1 MLTSRRTSTTIT
13 SRSRLRRRWY
23 AAPLALGALAL
34 LLSACGGLTKD
45 TNTTANGNPPVA
57 GATASTFAAQRIGG
71 GSIQLPGARPSVLLF
86 FSVEC
91 GGCGPTANAL
101 ADAQAADPG
110 AADFAVVDVAGY
122 ETASDIESFLHA
134 NSATSLA
141 YARDTNGDIFTGY
154 GVTALSTV
162 IIVDTDG
169 RVAFTAVEPSAD
181 EIRSELAKV
190 TG

>member
-1 MLTSRRTSTTIT
+1 MLTSPRTSPTI
-13 SRSRLRRRWY
+13 SRWSRLRRRWY
-23 AAPLALGALAL
+23 AAPLALGVLAL

-45 TNTTANGNPPVA
+45 TSTAANGNPSAA
-57 GATASTFAAQRIGG
+57 GSPASTFTAQTIGG
-71 GSIQLPGARPSVLLF
+71 GSLQLPGDRPSVLLF

-101 ADAQAADPG
+101 AEAQAADPA

-122 ETASDIESFLHA
+122 ETASDIEGFLRA
-134 NSATSLA
+134 YSATSLA
-141 YARDTNGDIFTGY
+141 YARDTEGDIFTGY

-169 RVAFTAVEPSAD
+169 RVVYRAVEPSAD
-181 EIRSELAKV
+181 KIRSELAKV